1 MESRRIA
8 GLVLELVNGHRKT
21 GIDRMES
28 QRIAGLVLELVNGH
42 RKIGNDR
49 MGKLVERVENH
60 NKMETAVDYS
70 KKEAVVELDN
80 KGNNNGHLEK
90 LQQLVPGLL
99 LL

>member
-1 MESRRIA
+1 
-8 GLVLELVNGHRKT
+8 
-21 GIDRMES
+21 
-28 QRIAGLVLELVNGH
+28 
-42 RKIGNDR
+42 

-80 KGNNNGHLEK
+80 KGNNSGHLEK